1 MFAKIAPVK
10 ALGAV
15 AGSLTVAPAWRHIAT
30 SLRDKQHK
38 TTHVT
43 LQSVEREVELLR
55 RCGSGQQ
62 NGADGQA
69 GEAPHAAGRTHDSPI
84 RPGHGILEC
93 TRFRLNQRG
102 RVHPYRRT
110 RCDIQA
116 GPVCPNRNTV
126 TAQ

>member
-69 GEAPHAAGRTHDSPI
+69 GEAPHAAVGRTIHPSARVTVYWSALASGLISAGAFIPTGEPDAISKRGPCVPTAI
-84 RPGHGILEC
+84 R
-93 TRFRLNQRG
+93 
-102 RVHPYRRT
+102 
-110 RCDIQA
+110 
-116 GPVCPNRNTV
+116 
-126 TAQ
+126 